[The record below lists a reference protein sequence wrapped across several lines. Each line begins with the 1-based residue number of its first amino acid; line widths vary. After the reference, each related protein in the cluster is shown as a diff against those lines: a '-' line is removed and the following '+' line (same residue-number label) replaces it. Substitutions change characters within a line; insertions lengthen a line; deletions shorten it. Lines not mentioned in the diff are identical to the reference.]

1 MQVTVARLPLYA
13 AGLVVIVAAAVTG
26 CAASSSSSA
35 GAGGSFAPAPA
46 NSLDAVILAAK
57 TTSSVNSFTGTI
69 NLQATGKPTAASSS
83 GSAGPFSMTAT
94 FAQQLHPS
102 ILFSGDIES
111 LSSGG
116 MTLPGGLIEI
126 ITPNMFYMKW
136 SYLTQ
141 TAHLTKPWLA
151 IPLSTVSKSSGI
163 NVGQIFNQ
171 ETSSGP
177 LAQSQLLRGT
187 TSARQV
193 GTGSIGGVPVTEYTG
208 TLSLDK
214 AIPYLSSSLNTE
226 VRQSMAANGVSK
238 ATFTVWVDGQHAVRK
253 EVLTEAGKLVTS
265 TMTMTITSINQ
276 PVNITLPAVGQTSQ
290 LPGGGLS
297 GLS

>member
-1 MQVTVARLPLYA
+1 
-13 AGLVVIVAAAVTG
+13 
-26 CAASSSSSA
+26 
-35 GAGGSFAPAPA
+35 
-46 NSLDAVILAAK
+46 
-57 TTSSVNSFTGTI
+57 
-69 NLQATGKPTAASSS
+69 
-83 GSAGPFSMTAT
+83 MTAT

-102 ILFSGDIES
+102 VLFSGDIES

-126 ITPNMFYMKW
+126 ITPNMLYMKW

-163 NVGQIFNQ
+163 NVGQIFSQ

-226 VRQSMAANGVSK
+226 VQQSMAANGVSK

-276 PVNITLPAVGQTSQ
+276 PVNIALPTAGQTSP
-290 LPGGGLS
+290 LPAGT
-297 GLS
+297 